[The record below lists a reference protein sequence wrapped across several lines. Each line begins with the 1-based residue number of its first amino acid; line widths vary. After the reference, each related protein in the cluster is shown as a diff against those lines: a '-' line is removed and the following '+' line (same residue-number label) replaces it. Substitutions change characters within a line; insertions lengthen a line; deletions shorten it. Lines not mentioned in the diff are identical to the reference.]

1 MKLTANDIRKMEA
14 MTNDECVGFLRGK
27 LNGNLWQRALR
38 SVVKPVH
45 RHPQRLAHEWR
56 TAMDNDPQR
65 PLEPGEDAAGNL
77 TSYVLL
83 KDFKCV
89 GRKVFKNVVIAAA
102 LILAIAGGA
111 SAQTRGV
118 VRLIPPIKV
127 RVKPPQ
133 SGGLQVKPAPARIEA
148 PKARPTARPGVHSLP
163 LVG

>member
-1 MKLTANDIRKMEA
+1 MKLTANDIRKMTA

-127 RVKPPQ
+127 RVGTGPQKKVTPP
-133 SGGLQVKPAPARIEA
+133 AARMES